1 VAIAAWRGHTAAAG
15 SGLPLGI
22 LIVQLGVIVVAW
34 MRTARLLALAG
45 LAMVNPRRRRT
56 DFAPAL

>member
-1 VAIAAWRGHTAAAG
+1 V
-15 SGLPLGI
+15 L
-22 LIVQLGVIVVAW
+22 AW

-45 LAMVNPRRRRT
+45 LVAVNPRRRRT